1 MMIQKGALISF
12 LNLKNAR
19 GYPATGQTTE
29 QEENGMVKVVAWG
42 LIGPGSETFIHD
54 VPITEI
60 EVEVVK
66 LLV

>member
-19 GYPATGQTTE
+19 GYPATGQVIRE
-29 QEENGMVKVVAWG
+29 EENGMVEVVAWG
-42 LIGPGSETFIHD
+42 LYGPGSETLIHD

-60 EVEVVK
+60 EVEVIK
-66 LLV
+66 PLI

>member
-1 MMIQKGALISF
+1 MIQKGALISF

-19 GYPATGQTTE
+19 GYPATGQVIRE
-29 QEENGMVKVVAWG
+29 EENGMVKVVAWG

-60 EVEVVK
+60 EVEIIK
-66 LLV
+66 PLI